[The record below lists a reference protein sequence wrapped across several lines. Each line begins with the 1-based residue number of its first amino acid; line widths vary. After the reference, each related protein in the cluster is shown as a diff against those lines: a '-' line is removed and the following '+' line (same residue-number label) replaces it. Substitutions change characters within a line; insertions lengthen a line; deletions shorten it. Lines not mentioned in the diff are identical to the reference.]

1 MNKWSKEIAFKVNQA
16 KININLLHK
25 VINLILRFKRK
36 IQIYKT
42 PNLKHNKILQ
52 LISVSIKNY
61 CILRSQIDRN
71 L

>member
-1 MNKWSKEIAFKVNQA
+1 MNKWSKEIAFKVIQA

-25 VINLILRFKRK
+25 AINLILRFKRK

-42 PNLKHNKILQ
+42 PNLKLNKILL